1 MFVLRADGSVAAF
14 GGVFGWSVRSTALE
28 PGDSVIV
35 PEKLVEPRLMKD
47 IKYITQI
54 LMQIAVTTAV
64 VLRF

>member
-1 MFVLRADGSVAAF
+1 M
-14 GGVFGWSVRSTALE
+14 RSTALE

-47 IKYITQI
+47 IEDITQI

-64 VLRF
+64 VLKF

>member
-1 MFVLRADGSVAAF
+1 M
-14 GGVFGWSVRSTALE
+14 RSTALE

-47 IKYITQI
+47 IEDITQI